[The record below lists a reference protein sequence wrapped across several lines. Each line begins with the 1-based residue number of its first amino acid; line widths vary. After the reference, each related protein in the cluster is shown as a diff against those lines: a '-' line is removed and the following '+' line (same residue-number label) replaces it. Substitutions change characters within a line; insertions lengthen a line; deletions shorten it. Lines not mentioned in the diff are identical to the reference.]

1 MHTRILPALA
11 ALALLSLPLLYFS
24 AIGFHAPIR
33 GRSLAEWVAV
43 SAACISFASG
53 LVVAL
58 FTVRSEGNDHSRT
71 SSGFL
76 RALLF
81 MNGYG
86 IVALLVIVITQGN
99 MRDWMLSWIVLTV
112 IGGLLDLFRIKNK
125 EQTRT

>member
-1 MHTRILPALA
+1 
-11 ALALLSLPLLYFS
+11 
-24 AIGFHAPIR
+24 
-33 GRSLAEWVAV
+33 
-43 SAACISFASG
+43 
-53 LVVAL
+53 
-58 FTVRSEGNDHSRT
+58 
-71 SSGFL
+71 
-76 RALLF
+76 